1 MATTEKKQ
9 LKDNKF
15 GLTGSKKKLGINYW
29 RFVFNAI
36 EDNSGAEQMFYIEF
50 EMINPWLSPD
60 EVVLGFKP
68 RVKISADDL
77 QYALAGTQSAK
88 SFDTETQVQP
98 SYCAIRVGMFGNSS
112 KQLCYYFP
120 IKQVKFNNKPFEIII
135 DNKTFTEDTISG
147 FLSVSEEDIN
157 AHPEYLCNS
166 GYAKWDITYSPVKTT
181 IDGYNN
187 NNLRWFPAGL
197 NTRFAGKINF
207 DGNDYSIDS
216 RRSSGYMERLWGKD
230 LPETWFHVSSSTL
243 TSAISGKT
251 LFDSSFSIKG
261 IFEDKVSF
269 LGSFGDLEIQF
280 IANSSK
286 FNTVWDCSQMPQSE
300 DESQNLLHWS
310 VSLDNKNWVV
320 DVDVFCKIKEMFNRN
335 LELPVGFRK
344 VMNMLQGGTGTGEL
358 KLYKKIG
365 NTLEQIE
372 HAQLAKVICEFGH
385 TEEGEF

>member
-36 EDNSGAEQMFYIEF
+36 EDNSGAEQMFYIEL
-50 EMINPWLSPD
+50 EMINPWTSPE

-88 SFDTETQVQP
+88 SLDTETQVQP
-98 SYCAIRVGMFGNSS
+98 SYCAIRVGMFGNNC
-112 KQLCYYFP
+112 KQICYYFP
-120 IKQVKFNNKPFEIII
+120 IKNAQFNTKPFEILI
-135 DNKTFTEDTISG
+135 DNKTFSEDKLAG
-147 FLSVSEEDIN
+147 FISVSKEDLN
-157 AHPEYLCNS
+157 AHPEYLCND
-166 GYAKWDITYSPVKTT
+166 GYAKWDITYSTIKSTT
-181 IDGYNN
+181 DGYDNN
-187 NNLRWFPAGL
+187 NVRWFPAGL

-207 DGNDYSIDS
+207 DGTDYSIDS

-243 TSAISGKT
+243 TSVISGKT

-269 LGSFGDLEIQF
+269 VGSFGDLEIQF
-280 IANSSK
+280 TSSNPK

>member
-1 MATTEKKQ
+1 MATTDKKQ
-9 LKDNKF
+9 LKNNRY
-15 GLTGSKKKLGINYW
+15 GLTGSKKKVGINYW

-36 EDNSGAEQMFYIEF
+36 EDNSGAEQMFYIEL

-60 EVVLGFKP
+60 DVVLGFKP

-88 SFDTETQVQP
+88 SLDTETKVQP
-98 SYCAIRVGMFGNSS
+98 SYCSIRIGMFGTNC
-112 KQLCYYFP
+112 KQLVYYFP
-120 IKQVKFNNKPFEIII
+120 IKEAHFNNKPFEIDI
-135 DNKTFTEDTISG
+135 DNKIFTENTISG

-157 AHPEYLCNS
+157 VHPEYLCNS
-166 GYAKWDITYSPVKTT
+166 GYAKWDITYSPIKATIEGYDNKT
-181 IDGYNN
+181 
-187 NNLRWFPAGL
+187 LRWFPAGL
-197 NTRFAGKINF
+197 NTRYSGKISF
-207 DGNDYSIDS
+207 DGNDYTIDT
-216 RRSSGYMERLWGKD
+216 RRASGYMERLWGKD
-230 LPETWFHVSSSTL
+230 LPETWFHISSSTL
-243 TSAISGKT
+243 TSVISGKT
-251 LFDSSFSIKG
+251 LFESSFSVQG
-261 IFEDKVSF
+261 IFDDKVSF

-310 VSLDNKNWVV
+310 VSLDNKNWVI
-320 DVDVFCKIKEMFNRN
+320 DIDVFCKIKEMFNRN
-335 LELPVGFRK
+335 LELPEGFRK
-344 VMNMLQGGTGTGEL
+344 VMNMLQSGTGTGEL